1 MRLCLIKIVLM
12 IIALFYISAQ
22 QRTVKMSGLDIAF
35 RETKCVNI
43 RIDLTRDIPITLLNK
58 YHNLS
63 KKDRRMN
70 LREIIY
76 ADDFPALADVFSEI
90 VSGRQK
96 TLNAH
101 CRVRVGEDYRWVSL
115 DCSVKKDTFNRSEY
129 LTGTMI
135 DVSEYLDASENEFQ
149 IDGTVKKKKE
159 IVGSAD
165 VSIQDAS
172 LDEILGEDYLLRIQ
186 QALTVTGGVY
196 SAIYNSNGELML
208 SPADEKG
215 NVVSLKKF
223 KHKITEEI
231 RCSHN
236 LMATWT
242 VASDDSNQL
251 EGIHQIHKVLAETVS
266 QIANAILVLYA
277 EMENSKTANQQ
288 LGSNIEQQ
296 ILLNNIYTIILENK
310 SAEEA
315 LTSVIQLVGEYL
327 KLDRVSLYHYD
338 SETGYT
344 AINKEW
350 SAKGIDGDFLFK
362 VDENPHLME
371 ELNYCDTFFSNS
383 SFSETQKLGIK
394 SFVVSQ
400 LAENGKFVGLIF
412 YETIKNERIWS
423 SADKKLLR
431 NISQI
436 ISTMLIRCNM
446 DIALKEQN
454 NQLKRMA
461 YTDPVLE
468 IPNRAALDRD
478 LQQSLNSYRP
488 GAVISLKITNISTV
502 NETFGHIHSDNL
514 LKKISSYL
522 NDLDVKGKNV
532 YRFSGSVL
540 MIILA
545 GGGISQAREFLKT
558 VTDRFSGSW
567 KIDDEEHF
575 LDMSAGVALYPD
587 DALSCEGIYRCST
600 LALYRAAEGEK
611 NSYVFYSKELEE
623 RAGAIFNAEQ
633 RLRRAVLNDMEGFSV
648 SYMPIADSEGN
659 ITSLEA
665 VVSWID
671 RENGKMPAGRV
682 IKLAESIG
690 IDEIIDSWVI
700 NNACDFLHDIIEIT
714 GYDGLV
720 MNLNLTYH
728 ELRRSSVQDT
738 INSAIEAFGL
748 KESNIAVEI
757 PEKAQLKIEGN
768 FGNALNEFKS
778 LGLKVVIDDFGRE
791 YMSLNALKSGMAD
804 VIKIRA
810 EQFCGGDE
818 FDRAALKSVIMLAH
832 NRGISVCVKHID
844 NKEQFESAREFFA
857 DQLQGSYLFP
867 CSDEESIK
875 KIFLEYNASVAVPKH
890 Q

>member
-1 MRLCLIKIVLM
+1 
-12 IIALFYISAQ
+12 
-22 QRTVKMSGLDIAF
+22 MSGLDIAF
-35 RETKCVNI
+35 RETKCINI

-58 YHNLS
+58 YHNLN

-70 LREIIY
+70 LREVIY
-76 ADDFPALADVFSEI
+76 ADDFPALADAFSEI

-101 CRVRVGEDYRWVSL
+101 CRVRVEEDYRWVSL

-135 DVSEYLDASENEFQ
+135 DVSEYLEASENEFE
-149 IDGTVKKKKE
+149 IEGAVKKKKE
-159 IVGSAD
+159 IISDAD
-165 VSIQDAS
+165 VDIQDAS

-186 QALTVTGGVY
+186 QALTVTDGVH
-196 SAIYNSNGELML
+196 SAIYDSGGELML

-223 KHKITEEI
+223 KNKITEEI
-231 RCSHN
+231 RCSHH
-236 LMATWT
+236 LMATWS
-242 VASDDSNQL
+242 VACDNMEQL
-251 EGIHQIHKVLAETVS
+251 EKIQPIHKVLAETVS

-310 SAEEA
+310 SADEA

-350 SAKGIDGDFLFK
+350 SAKGINVDFLFK
-362 VDENPHLME
+362 VDENPLLME

-383 SFSETQKLGIK
+383 SFSETQKVGIK

-423 SADKKLLR
+423 NADKKLLR

-454 NQLKRMA
+454 SRLKKMA

-468 IPNRAALDRD
+468 IPNRTALDND
-478 LQQSLNSYRP
+478 LQQRLGGGRTC
-488 GAVISLKITNISTV
+488 AVISLKVTNISTV
-502 NETFGHIHSDNL
+502 NEAFGHIHSDNL

-522 NDLDVKGKNV
+522 NGLDFKGKTV

-540 MIILA
+540 MIVLA
-545 GGGISQAREFLKT
+545 GGGTAQAREFLKT
-558 VTDRFSGSW
+558 VSDRFSDPW
-567 KIDDEEHF
+567 KIGEEEHF
-575 LDMSAGVALYPD
+575 LGMSAGVALYPG
-587 DALSCEGIYRCST
+587 DASTCEGLYRCST
-600 LALYRAAEGEK
+600 LAMYRAAEGEM
-611 NSYVFYSKELEE
+611 NFYTFYSKELEE
-623 RAGAIFNAEQ
+623 RTGAIFNAEQ

-648 SYMPIADSEGN
+648 SYIPLIDANGN
-659 ITSLEA
+659 INALEA
-665 VVSWID
+665 VVSWVD

-682 IKLAESIG
+682 IRLAEGIG
-690 IDEIIDSWVI
+690 IDELIDSWVI
-700 NNACDFLHDIIEIT
+700 NNACAFLHEIIEAT
-714 GYDGLV
+714 GSDNLV

-738 INSAIEAFGL
+738 IKSAIEAFGL
-748 KESNIAVEI
+748 KKRNIAVEI
-757 PEKAQLKIEGN
+757 PEKAQIKIEGH
-768 FGNALNEFKS
+768 FSNALREFKA
-778 LGLKVVIDDFGRE
+778 LGISVVIDDFGRE
-791 YMSLNALKSGMAD
+791 YMSLAALKSGMAD
-804 VIKIRA
+804 VIKIRG
-810 EQFCGGDE
+810 EQFCSGDE
-818 FDRAALKSVIMLAH
+818 FDREALKSVIMLAH
-832 NRGISVCVKHID
+832 KKGISVCVKHTD
-844 NKEQFESAREFFA
+844 NKEQFETAKAFSV
-857 DQLQGSYLFP
+857 DQLQGSYIFP

-875 KIFLEYNASVAVPKH
+875 KIFSEYNTSVSVP
-890 Q
+890 